1 MDAERPVTWNDTDGH
16 DHVYSFDN
24 YMAIVADARYIV
36 RKVQRI
42 IDDCS
47 RANGLEP
54 LEHQA
59 LIQIYGAPDHR
70 LPVGHLAE
78 RLNIVSALASQLVLQ
93 LETARLV
100 KRKRS
105 EHDRRTTFAVATA
118 QGRDRLRAIVNDA
131 HEKVARFRATV
142 TPDQRYAA
150 LEISRFYVG
159 SEPPG

>member
-1 MDAERPVTWNDTDGH
+1 MEAEGRVIWNDTDGH
-16 DHVYSFDN
+16 EHIYGFDD
-24 YMAIVADARYIV
+24 YMEIVADARYIV

-54 LEHQA
+54 LQHQA
-59 LIQIYGAPDHR
+59 LIQIYGAPDHM

-78 RLNIVSALASQLVLQ
+78 RLNIVSALASRLVLQ

-100 KRKRS
+100 RRIRS
-105 EHDRRTTFAVATA
+105 ERDRRTTFVAATE
-118 QGRDRLRAIVNDA
+118 QGRERLRAIVNDV
-131 HEKVARFRATV
+131 HVKVACFRATV
-142 TPDQRYAA
+142 TPRQRYAA

-159 SEPPG
+159 SEPQA